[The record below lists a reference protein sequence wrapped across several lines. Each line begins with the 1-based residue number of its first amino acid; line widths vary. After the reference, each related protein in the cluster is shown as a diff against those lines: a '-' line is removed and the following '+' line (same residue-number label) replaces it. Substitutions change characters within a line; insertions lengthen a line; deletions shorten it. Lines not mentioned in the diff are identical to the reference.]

1 MQIQFLAS
9 IIKYAE
15 RGKGTG
21 FCSPGFQL
29 SYIQGLDV
37 KVITVTNDGAEL
49 LWITK
54 KQKLCIVTNPS
65 TSAPNNPEV
74 SVTYFLH
81 SVKDSNFCECAMPHK
96 YLV

>member
-1 MQIQFLAS
+1 MQIQLNTTQIQFLAS
-9 IIKYAE
+9 IIKHAE

-49 LWITK
+49 L
-54 KQKLCIVTNPS
+54 
-65 TSAPNNPEV
+65 
-74 SVTYFLH
+74 
-81 SVKDSNFCECAMPHK
+81 
-96 YLV
+96 